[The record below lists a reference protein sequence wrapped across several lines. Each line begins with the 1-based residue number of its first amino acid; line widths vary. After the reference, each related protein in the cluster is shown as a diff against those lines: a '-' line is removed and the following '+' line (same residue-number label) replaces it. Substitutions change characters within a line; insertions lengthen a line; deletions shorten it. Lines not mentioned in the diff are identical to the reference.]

1 MNRVIRAAIRDWDFQ
16 MVRTVE
22 RMPPDAVLPV
32 DRFVEAFVA
41 GLVAEG
47 VHQIAPKAP
56 ATRKG
61 LRAVVELL
69 DEQIR
74 NFEAEGLDSARLWP
88 WVQTVNRLRLSSLNG
103 VENWEHQLRAAQRVH
118 TRVPNFTYEHVD
130 LAIDPITAVG
140 ELKKL
145 NDDQLSLIK
154 AAVRRYRS
162 ESAAA

>member
-1 MNRVIRAAIRDWDFQ
+1 MTG
-16 MVRTVE
+16 TVE
-22 RMPPDAVLPV
+22 RLPPNAVLPV

-61 LRAVVELL
+61 LKAVVEPL
-69 DEQIR
+69 DELINR
-74 NFEAEGLDSARLWP
+74 FEAEGLDAAELWP

-118 TRVPNFTYEHVD
+118 TRVPNFTYERVD
-130 LAIDPITAVG
+130 LAIDPVTAEG
-140 ELKKL
+140 ELKKV
-145 NDDQLSLIK
+145 NDDQRSLIE
-154 AAVRRYRS
+154 AAVRRFQS
-162 ESAAA
+162 ESAAV